1 MSDELFPADTVT
13 QLSPRLLWMKKH
25 QVRVHCAEFMKLDP
39 EQDAYCAWLPHNDA
53 YPKFPDG
60 TPDRPGA
67 CGYGKSE
74 EEALVDLAKLE
85 NIPLWNEE
93 DVSK

>member
-1 MSDELFPADTVT
+1 MNELFPADTVT

-25 QVRVHCAEFMKLDP
+25 QVRVHCAEFMKEDP
-39 EQDAYCAWLPHNDA
+39 EEEPYCVWLPANDA
-53 YPKFPDG
+53 FPEVA
-60 TPDRPGA
+60 PDSVPNDPTK
-67 CGYGKSE
+67 CGYGKTE
-74 EEALVDLAKLE
+74 EEALVALAKLE